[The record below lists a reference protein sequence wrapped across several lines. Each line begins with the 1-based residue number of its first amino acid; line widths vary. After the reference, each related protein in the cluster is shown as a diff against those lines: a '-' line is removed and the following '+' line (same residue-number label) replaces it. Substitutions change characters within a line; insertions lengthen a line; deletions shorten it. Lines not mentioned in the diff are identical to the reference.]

1 MSNLSAKVLN
11 AVVLQRASKKK
22 RKKKKDLHHDLQVIF
37 LTSSPRQGF
46 ILKNKE
52 NMVKVFIFSVT
63 YEMFKLSEFTLS
75 NFYDFLTCLKPS
87 FSEDF

>member
-11 AVVLQRASKKK
+11 AVVLQRASK
-22 RKKKKDLHHDLQVIF
+22 KKKKDLHHDLQVIF

-87 FSEDF
+87 YSEDF